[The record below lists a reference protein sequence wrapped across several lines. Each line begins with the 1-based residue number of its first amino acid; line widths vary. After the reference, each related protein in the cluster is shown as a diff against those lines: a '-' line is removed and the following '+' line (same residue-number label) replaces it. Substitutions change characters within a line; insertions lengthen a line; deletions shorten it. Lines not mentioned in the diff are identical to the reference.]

1 MPTDS
6 GAAAATGVRRIAILL
21 PSLEG
26 GGAERSMLNLAT
38 GLLARGRE
46 VDIVICKNQG
56 AYLDE
61 IPVGARRV
69 VLECSGTL
77 GARLF
82 PLVVRPDLLWPMLR
96 TVVLPK
102 KTPPETGRLRSL
114 RNYLAAGE
122 VDALIS
128 ALPYANL
135 LALWAR
141 KAAGATL
148 PIVVSERI
156 ALLTYCRSPDNFRK
170 WRWRYLPDLL
180 KRSYREADRIVSV
193 SQSVGDE
200 LIDELGLDPDLIET
214 IYNPVVDDSLAG
226 KAAEPIDHPW
236 FEEGQP
242 PVILGVGRLTEQK
255 GFATLVR
262 AFARLRRSQEA
273 RLVLLGEGRQ
283 RADLIQ
289 QAETLGVSE
298 DVDMPGFVDNPFK
311 YMANASVTALSSRY
325 EGLPGAL
332 IQAMACG
339 CPVVSTDCPG
349 GSREILDNGRYGP
362 LVPVDDAAALAAA
375 LDNTL
380 RAPLERD
387 ALMQRAQAFSLD
399 RSVDQYLSLVDRL
412 HASSQKAS

>member
-6 GAAAATGVRRIAILL
+6 GAAAANGVRRIAILL

-46 VDIVICKNQG
+46 VDIVICKNKG

-69 VLECSGTL
+69 VLACSGTL

-102 KTPPETGRLRSL
+102 KVPPETARLRSL
-114 RNYLAAGE
+114 RNYFAAGE
-122 VDALIS
+122 ADALIS

-135 LALWAR
+135 VALWAR
-141 KAAGATL
+141 EAAGATL
-148 PIVVSERI
+148 PVVVSERI

-170 WRWRYLPDLL
+170 WRWRYLPELL
-180 KRSYREADRIVSV
+180 KRSYDEADCIVSV

-200 LIDELGLDPDLIET
+200 LIDELGLDPGRMET

-226 KAAEPIDHPW
+226 KAAEPTEHPW
-236 FEEGQP
+236 FEQGQP

-255 GFATLVR
+255 GFANLIR
-262 AFARLRRSQEA
+262 AFALLRQSREA

-283 RADLIQ
+283 RASLVQ
-289 QAETLGVSE
+289 LAETLGISN

-325 EGLPGAL
+325 EGLPGVL

-362 LVPVDDAAALAAA
+362 LVAVNDPAALASA
-375 LDNTL
+375 LETTL
-380 RAPLERD
+380 QAPLGRD
-387 ALMQRAQAFSLD
+387 KLVQRAQAFSLD